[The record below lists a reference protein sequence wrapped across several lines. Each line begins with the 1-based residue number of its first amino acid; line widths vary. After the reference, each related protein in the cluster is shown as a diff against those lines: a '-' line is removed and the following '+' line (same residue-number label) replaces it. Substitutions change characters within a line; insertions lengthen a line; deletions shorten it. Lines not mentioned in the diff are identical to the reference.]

1 MKIDN
6 EFIREPVFQK
16 YFRDSLMQLSAM
28 LVKRRNTRFLK
39 TRFTFERLGSEN

>member
-1 MKIDN
+1 MKIDK

-16 YFRDSLMQLSAM
+16 YFRDSLMQLSEM

-39 TRFTFERLGSEN
+39 TRFTFERLSSEN